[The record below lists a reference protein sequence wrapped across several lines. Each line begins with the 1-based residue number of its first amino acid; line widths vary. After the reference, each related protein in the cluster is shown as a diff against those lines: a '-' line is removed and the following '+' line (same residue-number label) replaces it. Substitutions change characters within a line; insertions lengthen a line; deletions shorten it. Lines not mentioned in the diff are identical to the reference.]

1 MKASRI
7 RAGSRSVWPAGLAVV
22 RRAAMRWGPGVA
34 RASSIRVSKWASSAA
49 QWALAM
55 PVARAMAAKSVPC
68 ADAVAWPPVI
78 S

>member
-1 MKASRI
+1 MKRSRI
-7 RAGSRSVWPAGLAVV
+7 WAGSRSVWPAGLAEV
-22 RRAAMRWGPGVA
+22 RRAAIRCGPGVA

-55 PVARAMAAKSVPC
+55 PAPRAMAAKSVPWLL
-68 ADAVAWPPVI
+68 AVAWPPVI